1 MKILEL
7 EQGKPSGTLL
17 HFEVIIPKRRD
28 GRQETEVKMKSL
40 DLFETKAKTKFNSF
54 YQCVDERTDSIP
66 CNQYNRKLVPKNYLS
81 EKAF

>member
-1 MKILEL
+1 
-7 EQGKPSGTLL
+7 
-17 HFEVIIPKRRD
+17 
-28 GRQETEVKMKSL
+28 MKSL

-81 EKAF
+81 EKAFQGGCKLKRGGEEERWSRLGCVELKQ

>member
-7 EQGKPSGTLL
+7 EQGKPSGALP

-40 DLFETKAKTKFNSF
+40 DLFETKAKTKLTLFIN
-54 YQCVDERTDSIP
+54 V
-66 CNQYNRKLVPKNYLS
+66 
-81 EKAF
+81 